1 MSLKELSKD
10 RIEELSMIDLATIIL
25 EDERQAIDFND
36 LFYKIADMKGY
47 TKQQQED
54 YIAQFYTDM
63 NIDGGFMTI
72 GTNKWGLK
80 RWYPV
85 EQMEEEISNLPKKRK
100 KKKSKKRKAAIE
112 DDAILDEDLEEDLDL
127 EDDELDLDDE
137 SDDGFDGDYDK
148 DDLDEEEEE
157 VIEDDISFIGDDD
170 EDEEDDDL

>member
-1 MSLKELSKD
+1 MSLKEYSKD
-10 RIEELSMIDLATIIL
+10 QIEEMSMIDLAAVML
-25 EDERQAIDFND
+25 EEKREAVDFND
-36 LFYKIADMKGY
+36 LFHEIADMKGY
-47 TKQQQED
+47 TEKQKEN

-100 KKKSKKRKAAIE
+100 KKKPKRKVKEKTADEALFE
-112 DDAILDEDLEEDLDL
+112 EDLEEDLGL
-127 EDDELDLDDE
+127 DDEDLNLDE
-137 SDDGFDGDYDK
+137 SDDGFEGDYDN

-170 EDEEDDDL
+170 EEDDDL